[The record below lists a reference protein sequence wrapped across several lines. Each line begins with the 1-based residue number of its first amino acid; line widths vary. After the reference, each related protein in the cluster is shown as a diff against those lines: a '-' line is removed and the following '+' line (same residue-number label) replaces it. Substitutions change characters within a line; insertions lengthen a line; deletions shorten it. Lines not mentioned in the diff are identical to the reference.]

1 MPDIA
6 VAAVLID
13 AVDDGLDGVDL
24 WYGRIISSLWVPL
37 LSRSGECRHA
47 FGGRRLVQAPVEAR
61 QRTALA

>member
-24 WYGRIISSLWVPL
+24 WYGRIIRSL
-37 LSRSGECRHA
+37 
-47 FGGRRLVQAPVEAR
+47 
-61 QRTALA
+61 